1 MPLYKDSDYESFL
14 VVSLL
19 HLNCKFVVQKNVRTS
34 YRTIFVR
41 TIDILAK
48 NKYSLRYVKLLGILL
63 AAFSLLIFAIVL
75 WPRQT
80 DNKQISLGQTFD
92 QGNNQFQ
99 FAGVDTDK
107 QNAAMYFYVTKNTID
122 PLSPLTTVVVTKKT
136 HSGNDFHTQLKQ
148 IADDYYVVKLKK
160 SAISNGRLF
169 VKLGSKKDL
178 SGVTSAIDFVL
189 LDLRHPSKV
198 TTLTEGVYLK
208 NYLKILRSNTTN
220 RVASLEK
227 KLVQYNHDLQILKA
241 SLARQKD
248 TANLQVGKQRRATE
262 QRMTQTETNIQ
273 DKKQDISD
281 TQSAIKVAQNNL
293 QSYEKR
299 YQHYAHH

>member
-1 MPLYKDSDYESFL
+1 MMNQGIHFQD
-14 VVSLL
+14 
-19 HLNCKFVVQKNVRTS
+19 
-34 YRTIFVR
+34 
-41 TIDILAK
+41 K

-122 PLSPLTTVVVTKKT
+122 PLAPLTTVVVTKKT
-136 HSGNDFHTQLKQ
+136 HSGSDFHTQLKQ

-189 LDLRHPSKV
+189 LDLRHPTKV
-198 TTLTEGVYLK
+198 TSLTESVYLK

-227 KLVQYNHDLQILKA
+227 KLVQYNHDLQILKT

-248 TANLQVGKQRRATE
+248 TANLQVGKQKRATE

-281 TQSAIKVAQNNL
+281 TQSAIKVAQSNL

>member
-1 MPLYKDSDYESFL
+1 MNIKMMNQGIHFQD
-14 VVSLL
+14 
-19 HLNCKFVVQKNVRTS
+19 
-34 YRTIFVR
+34 
-41 TIDILAK
+41 K

-122 PLSPLTTVVVTKKT
+122 PLAPLTTVVVTKKT
-136 HSGNDFHTQLKQ
+136 HSGSDFHTQLKQ

-160 SAISNGRLF
+160 SAINNGRLF

-189 LDLRHPSKV
+189 LDLRHPTKV
-198 TTLTEGVYLK
+198 TSLTEGIYLK

-220 RVASLEK
+220 RIASLEK
-227 KLVQYNHDLQILKA
+227 KLVQYNHDLQILKT

-248 TANLQVGKQRRATE
+248 TASLQVGKQKRATE

-273 DKKQDISD
+273 DKKQNISD
-281 TQSAIKVAQNNL
+281 TQSAIKVAQSNL

-299 YQHYAHH
+299 YQHYADH

>member
-1 MPLYKDSDYESFL
+1 MMNQGIHFQD
-14 VVSLL
+14 
-19 HLNCKFVVQKNVRTS
+19 
-34 YRTIFVR
+34 
-41 TIDILAK
+41 K

-107 QNAAMYFYVTKNTID
+107 QNTAMYFYVTKNTID
-122 PLSPLTTVVVTKKT
+122 PLAPLTTVVVTKKT
-136 HSGNDFHTQLKQ
+136 HSGSDFHTQLKQ

-160 SAISNGRLF
+160 SAINNGRLF

-189 LDLRHPSKV
+189 LDLRHPTKV
-198 TTLTEGVYLK
+198 TSLTEGVYLK

-227 KLVQYNHDLQILKA
+227 KLVQYNHDLQILKT

-248 TANLQVGKQRRATE
+248 TANLQVGKQKRATE